1 MSDLSKN
8 ALIVEGGAMRSVFSS
23 GLLDGFLEHNFNPFD
38 FYIGVSAGAYNLTT
52 YLAESQGKSLQVFL
66 ELSQDKNFISYSR
79 FLRGGHLLDLDWL
92 SKKGVLPPQTDL
104 ARTYQ
109 HNKPFIVCAT
119 DIETGQAVYLDTNP
133 ENLEASIKASIALPL
148 VYREFPIANNR
159 QMTDGGIADGI
170 PVAEAIRRG
179 ARKIMV
185 IRSRHISYKKIDT
198 PGHRLT
204 RWKLR
209 KHTHLVKTM
218 RERIKRF
225 EDAIQLIRNPPI
237 GIDIIEICPPD
248 SFSVGRFCR
257 NAEKLRTGYEY
268 GLRQSTHCIQ
278 RWYG

>member
-104 ARTYQ
+104 ARSYQ

-159 QMTDGGIADGI
+159 PMTDGGIADGI

-268 GLRQSTHCIQ
+268 GLRQSNHCIQ